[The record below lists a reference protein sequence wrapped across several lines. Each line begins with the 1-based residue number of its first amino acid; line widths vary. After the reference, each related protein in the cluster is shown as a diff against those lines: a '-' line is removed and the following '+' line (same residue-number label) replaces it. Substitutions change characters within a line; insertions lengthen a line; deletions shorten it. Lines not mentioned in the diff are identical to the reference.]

1 MNDDQFDARIRGL
14 AADYRRPPATPRDEM
29 WERIRAERQQ
39 RRGTRAARTP
49 VRWVAW
55 VVGIAAVLA
64 IGIAVGRYTASSPAR
79 PAVAPIATAPAPE
92 GWNRT
97 VAQDLAAG
105 RYLSRVET
113 FLSVFR
119 SDAATGGLR
128 PAEYGPPARE
138 LLLTTRLMQSSPIAA
153 DAGVRAL
160 LEDVELVLA
169 QIAQFSADDGSDE
182 LDFIDRS
189 MTQRGVLLKLRS
201 TVAARATAQ
210 GEL

>member
-1 MNDDQFDARIRGL
+1 MNDDQLDARIRGL
-14 AADYRRPPATPRDEM
+14 AADYRQPPATPRDEM
-29 WERIRAERQQ
+29 WERIRADRQ
-39 RRGTRAARTP
+39 RRRGPRTVRAP
-49 VRWVAW
+49 VRWGGWA
-55 VVGIAAVLA
+55 VGIAAVLA
-64 IGIAVGRYTASSPAR
+64 IGIAVGRYTASSPTL
-79 PAVAPIATAPAPE
+79 PEVAPIATAPAPA
-92 GWNRT
+92 GRSRT
-97 VAQDLAAG
+97 VALDLAAG

-113 FLSVFR
+113 FLTVFR

-128 PAEYGPPARE
+128 PADYGQPARE

-169 QIAQFSADDGSDE
+169 QIAQFSADDGSAE
-182 LDFIDRS
+182 LDFIDQG